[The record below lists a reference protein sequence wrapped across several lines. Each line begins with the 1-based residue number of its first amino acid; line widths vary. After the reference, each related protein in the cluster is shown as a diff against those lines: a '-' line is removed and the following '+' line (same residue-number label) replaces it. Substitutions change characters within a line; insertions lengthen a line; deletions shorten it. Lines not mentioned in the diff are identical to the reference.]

1 MQNQANEEEGLS
13 LKVVEKK
20 DALWLDDLPHGN
32 LQDVQEVG
40 RYWFNQ
46 CDGSS

>member
-1 MQNQANEEEGLS
+1 MKNQANEGLS

-20 DALWLDDLPHGN
+20 DVSWLHDLPHEN
-32 LQDVQEVG
+32 LQEVQDVG
-40 RYWFNQ
+40 GYCFNQ